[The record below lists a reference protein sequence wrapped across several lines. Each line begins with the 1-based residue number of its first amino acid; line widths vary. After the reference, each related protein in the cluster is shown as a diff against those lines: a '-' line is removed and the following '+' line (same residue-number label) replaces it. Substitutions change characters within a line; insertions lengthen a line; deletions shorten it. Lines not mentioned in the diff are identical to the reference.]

1 MWIAK
6 FPSKND
12 TIDKGAWE
20 FLAYQLALKSG
31 IEMTECKIEKIAGKY
46 YTFFTKRFDREGDSR
61 IHFASAMTMTG
72 NNEENLRFHTSSY
85 LDIAE
90 FIMNNGANV
99 NENLH
104 QLWRRIVFNICIS
117 NTDDHLRNH
126 GFILTENGWILSPA
140 YDLNPSVEKDGLS
153 LNIDMDDNSLDLNL
167 AKSVGIYFRLNES
180 EMDAIIV
187 EIQDAVSN
195 WKDTA
200 TEIGISRGEQELM
213 EGAFRF

>member
-1 MWIAK
+1 
-6 FPSKND
+6 
-12 TIDKGAWE
+12 
-20 FLAYQLALKSG
+20 
-31 IEMTECKIEKIAGKY
+31 
-46 YTFFTKRFDREGDSR
+46 
-61 IHFASAMTMTG
+61 MTMTG
-72 NNEENLRFHTSSY
+72 NSEENLRFSTASN

-90 FIMNNGANV
+90 FVMNNGANV

-153 LNIDMDDNSLDLNL
+153 LNIDMDDNSLDLKL
-167 AKSVGIYFRLNES
+167 AKSVGIYFRLNDS
-180 EMDAIIV
+180 EMEVIIA
-187 EIQDAVSN
+187 EIQEAVSN
-195 WKDTA
+195 WKDIA

-213 EGAFRF
+213 VGAFRF

>member
-1 MWIAK
+1 
-6 FPSKND
+6 
-12 TIDKGAWE
+12 
-20 FLAYQLALKSG
+20 
-31 IEMTECKIEKIAGKY
+31 MTECKIEKIAGKY
-46 YTFFTKRFDREGDSR
+46 HTFFTKRFDREGDSR

-72 NNEENLRFHTSSY
+72 NNEENLRFHTASY

-90 FIMNNGANV
+90 FIMNNLANI
-99 NENLH
+99 NTNLH
-104 QLWRRIVFNICIS
+104 QLRRRIVFNICIS

-153 LNIDMDDNSLDLNL
+153 LNIDMDDNSLDLEL
-167 AKSVGIYFRLNES
+167 AKSVGIYFRLNEY

-187 EIQDAVSN
+187 EIQDTVSN
-195 WKDTA
+195 WKDVA
-200 TEIGISRGEQELM
+200 TEIGLSRGEQELM

>member
-1 MWIAK
+1 
-6 FPSKND
+6 
-12 TIDKGAWE
+12 
-20 FLAYQLALKSG
+20 
-31 IEMTECKIEKIAGKY
+31 
-46 YTFFTKRFDREGDSR
+46 
-61 IHFASAMTMTG
+61 MTMTG
-72 NNEENLRFHTSSY
+72 NSEENLRFSTASN